1 MVFIS
6 HSSHDAAFVSELR
19 QQLESFKLKAWVDW
33 RELVAGN
40 TLDKEIQQ
48 ALAKQ
53 QQDKR
58 FQVISLLLPGIEIDA
73 LDFWFDEEPKAICL
87 EDKDGALLAA
97 LPQILTALGEQAPDT
112 IESLIE
118 LEEQPLE
125 ELILELEEPEI

>member
-19 QQLESFKLKAWVDW
+19 QQLESFKLKAWVDC

-58 FQVISLLLPGIEIDA
+58 FQVIGTLFNGREDFGQALLPRIVEYQCAGM
-73 LDFWFDEEPKAICL
+73 C
-87 EDKDGALLAA
+87 
-97 LPQILTALGEQAPDT
+97 Q
-112 IESLIE
+112 
-118 LEEQPLE
+118 
-125 ELILELEEPEI
+125 